1 MERFVKTVNL
11 SKPLTILAKR
21 STLDVWKD
29 SEYAQGPY
37 TNIFKSLPYTNI
49 VQLKSVQGY

>member
-21 STLDVWKD
+21 YTLDVWKD